1 MARPA
6 VIPWSDEDTVAALHQ
21 RYLAEP
27 EGVVRTR
34 LHALWLL
41 RQPAAGWTPMTVA
54 AALGV
59 QRSSVQRWLKWY
71 RTGGLAEV
79 CGRRK
84 GGVGKSS
91 FLTPEQ
97 KAQVVAEA
105 ATGVFAT
112 AQAVRD
118 WIEDRFGVAYTRDS
132 MYTLLPRL
140 GIRLKT
146 PRPRHTKAD
155 PQAQAAWQ
163 KGGSE
168 NAWPRSA

>member
-6 VIPWSDEDTVAALHQ
+6 VIPWAEADTVEALHQ
-21 RYLAEP
+21 RYLAEAD
-27 EGVVRTR
+27 GVVRTR

-41 RQPAAGWTPMTVA
+41 RQPQADWTPTTVA

-71 RTGGLAEV
+71 REGGLEMV

-84 GGVGKSS
+84 GGIGKPSY
-91 FLTPEQ
+91 LTPTQ
-97 KAQVVAEA
+97 QAQLVAAA
-105 ATGVFAT
+105 ATGRFAT

-118 WIEDRFGVAYTRDS
+118 WLEAECGVVYTRDS
-132 MYTLLPRL
+132 LYTLLPRL
-140 GIRLKT
+140 GIRLKR

-155 PQAQAAWQ
+155 PRAQTTWK
-163 KGGSE
+163 KGGSG
-168 NAWPRSA
+168 NG